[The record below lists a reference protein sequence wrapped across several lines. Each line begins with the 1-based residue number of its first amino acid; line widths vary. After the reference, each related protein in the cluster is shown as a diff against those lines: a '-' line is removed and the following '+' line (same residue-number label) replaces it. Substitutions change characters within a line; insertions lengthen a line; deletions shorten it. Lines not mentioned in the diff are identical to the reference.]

1 MSVCWMA
8 EQVVLPVGLRPGI
21 SEAVEWV
28 RRQTERF
35 SFALV
40 LLSHPLLEAFLLS
53 DSESLWEDPLR
64 SKKSRG

>member
-1 MSVCWMA
+1 MFVCWMA
-8 EQVVLPVGLRPGI
+8 EQVVLLVGLRPGI

-40 LLSHPLLEAFLLS
+40 LLSHPLLETFLLS
-53 DSESLWEDPLR
+53 DLESLWEDSLG
-64 SKKSRG
+64 SKKS

>member
-1 MSVCWMA
+1 MSICWMA

-28 RRQTERF
+28 RRQTEKF

-53 DSESLWEDPLR
+53 DSLWEDSLR